1 MPAHPKTTDTQIVRA
16 ARLLVEREGRD
27 GFSMNDVA
35 ASVGIRTPSLY
46 GRFKNRSTLLGAVEL
61 QLCTELAHLL
71 GKSVIANDPE
81 ATLIVQTKTI
91 RRFAKRNPN
100 TYSLLFD
107 IHSVPTKE
115 GASARA
121 AALAPLMPSLAA
133 LAGRENAFAAA
144 RVLIPF
150 LHGFISMEL
159 ANAFRL
165 GGGVDAA
172 FKKGVSVVLR
182 GLDRSFRFDAEG

>member
-1 MPAHPKTTDTQIVRA
+1 MPAHPKTTDVQIIQA
-16 ARLLVEREGRD
+16 ARHLFENKGRD

-46 GRFKNRSTLLGAVEL
+46 GRFANRAALLTAVEF
-61 QLCTELAHLL
+61 QVCAELADLL
-71 GKSVIANDPE
+71 GK
-81 ATLIVQTKTI
+81 LIVADDAEASLMAQAQTI

-100 TYSLLFD
+100 AYALIFD
-107 IHSVPTKE
+107 IRSVPTKE
-115 GASARA
+115 GTSARA

-133 LAGRENAFAAA
+133 LAGGGDAFAAA
-144 RVLIPF
+144 RVLIPY

-159 ANAFRL
+159 SNAFRL

-172 FKKGVSVVLR
+172 FKRGVSVVLR
-182 GLDRSFRFDAEG
+182 GVARSFQA